1 MVQMKNIYYRAFIE
15 RVTLVLAGIGIVGM
29 VLLGGCRKE
38 LPEWQP
44 REGAERQSL
53 DSLLRVVGV
62 MPSVDS
68 TGYLPRQ
75 EGQGIVKGRAQWR
88 TDVGPKGYYRP
99 VENRYVGNGTYAKPD
114 FTRNVNEN
122 IVWPGN
128 IITVESARAGNVRD
142 FPELNPE
149 RAEGRV
155 SLGVV
160 NGGTSSIGVLRSY
173 KKSDVYAVLNGV
185 LASHQG
191 HFPAEVQLSIS
202 QVQNFEEL
210 RYYLGGSS
218 VPDAELEEKM
228 KGVDWTSQSQKI
240 MVRLNQVYF
249 RMLFDD
255 PEQGWHGL
263 FQEGADYGKI
273 GQVVGASA
281 KSHLGYI
288 SSVSYGRT
296 FVLVFE
302 GKDFSMADLIPTIR
316 KMLATKDADE
326 RSRLAEQLK
335 GQMELHYHQVGG
347 QPIDPGSVVAGDWG
361 SLFSSIVSGAEVS
374 SLNVAKPI
382 AYTVRYLSNGELAE
396 DEVRIKADYKLVE
409 YERVRENGTVYL
421 RGLRARF
428 QGTGNRPIGGNYDY
442 ISNESYVNVNYV
454 HLEAWEGSKKL
465 IDEGLCS
472 RFGLSVQDGFNI
484 DVANE
489 KKIVFSPG
497 VSTREIRLSF
507 SVKVYLRRYNDG
519 LFGGDVE
526 ARRTYN
532 RTLILRYNDKQDK
545 ECWEIVSDGEGY
557 VSDTP
562 FHRLGIYDFFERCN
576 IRFSLD
582 YSFSTEFEFYYGSV
596 NR

>member
-1 MVQMKNIYYRAFIE
+1 M
-15 RVTLVLAGIGIVGM
+15 
-29 VLLGGCRKE
+29 
-38 LPEWQP
+38 
-44 REGAERQSL
+44 
-53 DSLLRVVGV
+53 
-62 MPSVDS
+62 
-68 TGYLPRQ
+68 
-75 EGQGIVKGRAQWR
+75 
-88 TDVGPKGYYRP
+88 GPKGYYRP

-228 KGVDWTSQSQKI
+228 KGVNWASQSQKI

-255 PEQGWHGL
+255 PEAGWHGL
-263 FQEGADYGKI
+263 FREGADYGKI

-302 GKDFSMADLIPTIR
+302 GKNFSMADLIPTIR

-326 RSRLAEQLK
+326 RNQLAQRLK

-396 DEVRIKADYKLVE
+396 DEVHIKADYNLVE

-421 RGLRARF
+421 RGLRVRF
-428 QGTGNRPIGGNYDY
+428 PGTGNRPDGGNYDY
-442 ISNESYVNVNYV
+442 ISNKSYVNVNYV

-472 RFGLSVQDGFNI
+472 RFGLSVQDGFSI

-489 KKIVFSPG
+489 KKIVFSPE

-507 SVKVYLRRYNDG
+507 YIKVYIRRYNDG
-519 LFGGDVE
+519 LFGGDTDDSK
-526 ARRTYN
+526 TYS

-545 ECWEIVSDGEGY
+545 ECWEIVNDGEGY

-582 YSFSTEFEFYYGSV
+582 YRFSTEFEYHYGNV